1 MKSNSSRNSQERAAL
16 GTSHICYAYSL
27 ICNEKNDTELLMF
40 VSLDD
45 VLLLRKEYSYI
56 ELIRESNQPL
66 GIIFSGEYLP
76 TGELN
81 MGLDLNQVFIRSLR
95 SKILFAMIT
104 NMKLLI
110 RDCFTLIPLF
120 FRWSRSS
127 QSGYHTRN
135 IPRQYSCKVCLK
147 VILIL
152 AINR

>member
-81 MGLDLNQVFIRSLR
+81 MG
-95 SKILFAMIT
+95 
-104 NMKLLI
+104 
-110 RDCFTLIPLF
+110 
-120 FRWSRSS
+120 
-127 QSGYHTRN
+127 
-135 IPRQYSCKVCLK
+135 
-147 VILIL
+147 
-152 AINR
+152 